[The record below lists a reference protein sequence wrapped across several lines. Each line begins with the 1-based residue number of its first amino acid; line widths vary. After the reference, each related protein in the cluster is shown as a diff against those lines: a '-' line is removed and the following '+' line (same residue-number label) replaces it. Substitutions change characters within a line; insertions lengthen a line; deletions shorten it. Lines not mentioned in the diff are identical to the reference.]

1 MSLDKLQ
8 EKIRKTKNPLVV
20 DLSVLPDQ
28 LPPHLLE
35 SEGAFLPA
43 YERFCMELLEGLR
56 GTVPAVRLSFGF
68 FSLLGSGG
76 VDALHRILTDARDK
90 GYYIFLEGL
99 EFLSS
104 QTAAY
109 SADILFGNDGTLS
122 FDGLISVSYM
132 GTDGLRPYIDKLKSS
147 DKDLFVVIRTAN
159 KTAPEIQD
167 LLTGSR
173 LVHLARVDSV
183 NRYLE
188 SYIGKCGYSRIAAMS
203 AATSADSLRS
213 LRTKYKYLF
222 ILVDGYDCSGAS
234 AKNCANA
241 FDKLGHGA
249 IVSVS
254 TSVTAAWKE
263 GSTDGWKYIEE
274 AVSAAEK
281 IKKNLVRYITVL

>member
-122 FDGLISVSYM
+122 FDGL
-132 GTDGLRPYIDKLKSS
+132 TKKLKSAQLS
-147 DKDLFVVIRTAN
+147 ICASTKN
-159 KTAPEIQD
+159 
-167 LLTGSR
+167 LL
-173 LVHLARVDSV
+173 
-183 NRYLE
+183 
-188 SYIGKCGYSRIAAMS
+188 I
-203 AATSADSLRS
+203 
-213 LRTKYKYLF
+213 
-222 ILVDGYDCSGAS
+222 
-234 AKNCANA
+234 
-241 FDKLGHGA
+241 
-249 IVSVS
+249 
-254 TSVTAAWKE
+254 
-263 GSTDGWKYIEE
+263 
-274 AVSAAEK
+274 K
-281 IKKNLVRYITVL
+281 IKAHISMTLLYNALHTGRKLCNLTMNRF